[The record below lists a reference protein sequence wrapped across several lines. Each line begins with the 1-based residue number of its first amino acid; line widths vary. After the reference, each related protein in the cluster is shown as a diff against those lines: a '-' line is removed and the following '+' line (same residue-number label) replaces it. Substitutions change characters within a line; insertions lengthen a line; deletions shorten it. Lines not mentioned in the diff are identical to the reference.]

1 MICLRGRLSQE
12 GRNRSHGPR
21 SGRHARRRAT
31 GGRENGSRKPQPW
44 PIPRLDNSRHSDYPE
59 RMKQEV
65 DLTTLNISLPRPQ
78 REFVE
83 AEAARSGCTTTSEY
97 MRRLIHEAQKRTAQE
112 ELERKLIEGL
122 DSGEPM
128 GATPE
133 YWEKKRR
140 ELVERH
146 TRKQT

>member
-1 MICLRGRLSQE
+1 MK
-12 GRNRSHGPR
+12 H
-21 SGRHARRRAT
+21 
-31 GGRENGSRKPQPW
+31 
-44 PIPRLDNSRHSDYPE
+44 E
-59 RMKQEV
+59 R

-97 MRRLIHEAQKRTAQE
+97 MRRLIHEAQKRVAQE
-112 ELERKLIEGL
+112 ELERKLIAGL
-122 DSGEPM
+122 ESGE
-128 GATPE
+128 GIEITPE

-146 TRKQT
+146 VRKRT